1 MRKDNATWVR
11 TLLAFVAVLLVAGP
25 GLVLAGSN
33 VSGYSPPKSAAIIGP
48 SSVPAGGSATYSLS
62 VTFEDGTTTVFT
74 GPPATF
80 TAVLGSISSTGNY
93 TAPTSGSKD
102 AIKGSYSSLGRTVLA
117 NKVILITP

>member
-25 GLVLAGSN
+25 GLVLAG
-33 VSGYSPPKSAAIIGP
+33 VSVPGYSPPKSAFIIGP
-48 SSVPAGGSATYSLS
+48 GSVPVNGNATYSLS

-80 TAVLGSISSTGNY
+80 SAVLGSISANGFY
-93 TAPTSGSKD
+93 TAPSSAGRD

-117 NKVILITP
+117 SKVISIH

>member
-33 VSGYSPPKSAAIIGP
+33 VPGYSPPKSAFIIGP
-48 SSVPAGGSATYSLS
+48 SVVAANGSATYELS
-62 VTFEDGTTTVFT
+62 VTFEDGSTTVFT
-74 GPPATF
+74 GAPATF
-80 TAVLGSISSTGNY
+80 SAVVGSISSTGSY
-93 TAPTSGSKD
+93 TAPASGKD

-117 NKVILITP
+117 SKVIKIQ

>member
-33 VSGYSPPKSAAIIGP
+33 VSGYSPPKSAVINGP
-48 SSVPAGGSATYSLS
+48 SSVPVNGSATYSLT
-62 VTFEDGTTTVFT
+62 VTFEDGTSTTFM

-80 TAVLGSISSTGNY
+80 SAVNGSISSGGFY
-93 TAPTSGSKD
+93 TAPGSSGRD

-117 NKVILITP
+117 NKVIRITP